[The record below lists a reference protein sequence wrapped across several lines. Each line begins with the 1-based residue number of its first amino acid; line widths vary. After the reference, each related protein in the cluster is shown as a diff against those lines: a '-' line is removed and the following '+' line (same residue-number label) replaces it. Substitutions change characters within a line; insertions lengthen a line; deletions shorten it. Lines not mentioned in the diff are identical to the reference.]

1 MAAKKVKLYMFSGSN
16 SVLTG
21 RLLLE
26 HKEIDYKPVQ
36 LIPAMHAFVM
46 LGLGFPTMAVP
57 ALKAEGRKVQ
67 GTRHIARLLDELY
80 PSKPL
85 YPADPVRRKAV
96 EDAERWGEELQNATR
111 RIFYCCARRDP
122 AAFRSVMSPGRSLM
136 TRAILRVSTRLI
148 VRLATGAHRATDEAG
163 REDVSLLPERLDQVD
178 AWIAEGLLDGDEL
191 NAADYQ
197 IGVNVSAMLLS
208 VDLAPFIVGRPAE
221 ALGRRAAP
229 DYQGHL
235 GPIVPED
242 WMAELRAAHARS
254 ASFAPEGR
262 SAHSNGVA
270 PPAVVADTAQ
280 AATLMRSTL

>member
-57 ALKAEGRKVQ
+57 GLKIDGRKVQ

-148 VRLATGAHRATDEAG
+148 IRLATGAHRATDEAG

-178 AWIAEGLLDGDEL
+178 AWIAEGVLDGEEL

-197 IGVNVSAMLLS
+197 IGVNVRALLFS
-208 VDLAPFIVGRPAE
+208 EDLAPYVVGRPAE
-221 ALGRRAAP
+221 AFARRVAP
-229 DYQGHL
+229 DYPGDL
-235 GPIVPED
+235 PAVLPPE
-242 WMAELRAAHARS
+242 WLPPLPEGARS
-254 ASFAPEGR
+254 RDPATPAGESL
-262 SAHSNGVA
+262 
-270 PPAVVADTAQ
+270 PAVPVA
-280 AATLMRSTL
+280 